1 MRMTAQNSPLKQPE
15 PQRQRPVRGALTKWL
30 RLKRTSI
37 MSTRYLDALN
47 ALNCEL
53 ARILAGREIVGVPQS
68 DEARATE
75 AEAFAGEVVP
85 AVTQA
90 MDRFLCDLFLDAD
103 DHIGAMTDIERKDAQ
118 RIVTTAVEDEH
129 DYPFR
134 RFAESVWAGLPI
146 TIPSETLGAAQLGV
160 TTRAA

>member
-1 MRMTAQNSPLKQPE
+1 
-15 PQRQRPVRGALTKWL
+15 
-30 RLKRTSI
+30 
-37 MSTRYLDALN
+37 MSTHYLDALN
-47 ALNCEL
+47 ALNSEL
-53 ARILAGREIVGVPQS
+53 ARILAAGEIAGMPQS

-75 AEAFAGEVVP
+75 AEAFVGEVLP
-85 AVTQA
+85 AVTA
-90 MDRFLCDLFLDAD
+90 ALDRFLSAVILDAD
-103 DHIGAMTDIERKDAQ
+103 ESIGAMSDIERKDAQ

-134 RFAESVWAGLPI
+134 RYAEAVWAGMPI